1 MNINWEI
8 YQFLGGLVL
17 GLLSG
22 VGIGMY
28 IAYQVHDFCDRRKDE
43 ESIRMDGFDKGM
55 FV

>member
-1 MNINWEI
+1 MNWELWN
-8 YQFLGGLVL
+8 FFGGLVL

-28 IAYQVHDFCDRRKDE
+28 IAYQVHDFCDRRKVE
-43 ESIRMDGFDKGM
+43 EPVQADGFNDGM